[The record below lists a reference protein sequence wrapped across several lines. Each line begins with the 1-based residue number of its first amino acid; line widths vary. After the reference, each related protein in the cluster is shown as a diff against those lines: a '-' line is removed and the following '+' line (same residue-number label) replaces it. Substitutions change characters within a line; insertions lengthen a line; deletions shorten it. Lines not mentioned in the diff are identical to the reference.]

1 MWIGSA
7 PFPVDKGNCDT
18 ICIDGSYIDRMNSY
32 SYLGVKLDCL
42 LTYDKPKVHLRPP
55 LLN

>member
-7 PFPVDKGNCDT
+7 PFPVNCDT
-18 ICIDGSYIDRMNSY
+18 ICIDGPYIDRMNSY